1 MNLKQF
7 TILVFFLFIFECA
20 YSNERFICS
29 QSNSSSSKL
38 VTNLFVSDKKIFM
51 SGSTGSGEYDI
62 IENNINGILAVNYSQ
77 IGKEFGIESLLV
89 DKIKYT
95 FVFKSMISS
104 NRENNLVEIKGKC
117 RKS

>member
-1 MNLKQF
+1 MGLKKF
-7 TILVFFLFIFECA
+7 TILVLFFFIYRQT

>member
-1 MNLKQF
+1 MGLKKF
-7 TILVFFLFIFECA
+7 TILVLFFFIYRQT

-62 IENNINGILAVNYSQ
+62 IENNINGILAVNSSK